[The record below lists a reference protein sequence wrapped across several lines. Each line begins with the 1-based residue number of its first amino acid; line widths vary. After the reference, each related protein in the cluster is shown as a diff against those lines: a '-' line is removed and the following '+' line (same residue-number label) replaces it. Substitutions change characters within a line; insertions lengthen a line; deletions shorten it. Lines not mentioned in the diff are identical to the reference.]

1 MYAVIRNSGKQHRV
15 SKGDRIKVDTLVG
28 DVGTT
33 LTLDDVL
40 MIGGED
46 TPKIGQPVVE
56 GASVSAKILAH
67 GKHGKIDVFKKKRR
81 KGFHKTIGHR
91 QPYTEIE
98 ITEIT
103 G

>member
-15 SKGDRIKVDTLVG
+15 SKGDRIKVDTLAG

-81 KGFHKTIGHR
+81 KGYHKKQGHR
-91 QPYTEIE
+91 QYFTSLK
-98 ITEIT
+98 ITEISA
-103 G
+103 